1 MMRSSFNR
9 GMIRMNRLAICLS
22 IAGLAL
28 AACGSE
34 SEPEATAAKSPQSA
48 ARPAVPDD
56 PSARMAR
63 AVGNGKPGAAVE
75 IRYDFGGKPTVG
87 TPTELQIVFIPHAG
101 VDSMDIAVSGMDGV
115 TLSEP
120 TTASFAQVEPQKQ
133 YTHTLSVLPDR
144 GGVYYL
150 SVVVTTQIG
159 NSSLARTFSI
169 PFVVGNVPAQ
179 QKQAPQ
185 TDAAGEAVQPAKAKE
200 TTRPG

>member
-1 MMRSSFNR
+1 MGSSFTR

-34 SEPEATAAKSPQSA
+34 SEPEATAAKPQPA
-48 ARPAVPDD
+48 ARPAAPED
-56 PSARMAR
+56 PSARFAR

-75 IRYDFGGKPTVG
+75 IRYDFGAKPSVG

-101 VDSMDIAVSGMDGV
+101 VDSMDVAVSGMEGV
-115 TLSEP
+115 TLSGAA
-120 TTASFAQVEPQKQ
+120 TANFAEVEPQKQ

-159 NSSLARTFSI
+159 NSNLSRTFSI

-179 QKQAPQ
+179 QKAAPQ
-185 TDAAGEAVQPAKAKE
+185 TDAAGEPVQPAKAKE